1 MSDAEAISTPCEP
14 GGFVGDIYFG
24 HPLKSTMGTHRWSGS
39 EWVALPS
46 VVEALA
52 ALLAVAKAERDRLR
66 EALEQI
72 AQWSDAYPT
81 EVFPEPDFAQ
91 ATAALASSGMSID
104 AVSASNMR
112 HATKGVGKIARAAL
126 KGESHE

>member
-1 MSDAEAISTPCEP
+1 MSDAEAISTPFEP

-52 ALLAVAKAERDRLR
+52 ALLAAAKAERDRLR
-66 EALEQI
+66 EACSGLRSIVEGI
-72 AQWSDAYPT
+72 DGAMKHGTWRDENGT
-81 EVFPEPDFAQ
+81 RLKDTPEWVRFYN
-91 ATAALASSGMSID
+91 AT
-104 AVSASNMR
+104 
-112 HATKGVGKIARAAL
+112 TAAL
-126 KGESHE
+126 KGESHD

>member
-52 ALLAVAKAERDRLR
+52 ALLAAAKAERDRLR
-66 EALEQI
+66 EALQQFLIEYDEVDL
-72 AQWSDAYPT
+72 ANAEPSSLT
-81 EVFPEPDFAQ
+81 E
-91 ATAALASSGMSID
+91 
-104 AVSASNMR
+104 AVLE
-112 HATKGVGKIARAAL
+112 ARAAL
-126 KGESHE
+126 KGETP